1 MKKVL
6 ILSVL
11 AATAALSSTANAATD
26 GTVCAAPTAATNGT
40 AFTAGGSSEFVKVAF
55 TPKCSANVH
64 LFYAQNANAFG
75 VVSGSTK
82 GKNYFGGGTGGGGV
96 KSVGACAATGCSTTE
111 MNTTNAQTQ
120 MNAS

>member
-1 MKKVL
+1 MKKVM
-6 ILSVL
+6 ILSFL
-11 AATAALSSTANAATD
+11 AATALTSTANAATD

-40 AFTAGGSSEFVKVAF
+40 AFTAGTSSEFVKVAF

-64 LFYAQNANAFG
+64 LFYAQNANSFG
-75 VVSGSTK
+75 AVAGSTK

-96 KSVGACAATGCSTTE
+96 KSVAACAATGCSTTE

>member
-1 MKKVL
+1 MKKVM
-6 ILSVL
+6 ILSFL
-11 AATAALSSTANAATD
+11 AATALTSTANAATD
-26 GTVCAAPTAATNGT
+26 GTVCAAPTAAGNGT

-64 LFYAQNANAFG
+64 MFYAQGANSFG
-75 VVSGSTK
+75 AVSGSSK

-96 KSVGACAATGCSTTE
+96 KSVAACATTGCSTTE

>member
-1 MKKVL
+1 MKKVM
-6 ILSVL
+6 ILSIL
-11 AATAALSSTANAATD
+11 AATALSSTANAATD
-26 GTVCAAPTAATNGT
+26 GTVCAAATSAGNGT

-64 LFYAQNANAFG
+64 MFFAQSANAFG
-75 VVSGSTK
+75 AVSGSSK

-96 KSVGACAATGCSTTE
+96 KVVAACATTGCSTTE
-111 MNTTNAQTQ
+111 MTTGNAQTQ